1 MKTKQGTFEPA
12 GMESWGR
19 GAGKGVRKMPRWMM
33 GAGILLVGYGVAMWV
48 KPSDRLGSL
57 FSATVALVCF
67 FSGFMHARQCWW
79 RLSAVRWPEVRGTVA
94 GVRVKRD
101 ESPAQAKDA
110 DGTFLHEH
118 WDAEVVYRYEA
129 AGRRFQAR
137 EAVAF
142 SDTKEKARRAVSSW
156 RVGDSVGVLHHPARP
171 GICLLESQL
180 GKKWK
185 VELGLSVF
193 LFAVGGA
200 FAAFTW
206 ALWIGRVHG

>member
-1 MKTKQGTFEPA
+1 MKTKQRTFEPA
-12 GMESWGR
+12 GMGNWGR
-19 GAGKGVRKMPRWMM
+19 GAGKPVRKMPRWMM
-33 GAGILLVGYGVAMWV
+33 VAGILLVGYGVAMWV
-48 KPSDRLGSL
+48 KPSDRLASL

-67 FSGFMHARQCWW
+67 FSGFMHARRCWW
-79 RLSAVRWPEVRGTVA
+79 RLSAVRWPAVRGTVA

-110 DGTFLHEH
+110 DGTFLHGH
-118 WDAEVVYRYEA
+118 WDSEVVYRYET

-137 EAVAF
+137 EAIGFFDAR
-142 SDTKEKARRAVSSW
+142 EKARMAVSSFRGGDPV
-156 RVGDSVGVLHHPARP
+156 RVRHHPARP

-206 ALWIGRVHG
+206 ALWTGRVHG